1 MHMNPTREK
10 RRDDSAFS
18 DSDTIRARSCYHRD
32 SKRVKSISSK
42 RREQQLF
49 RQKQRDILTSL
60 LED

>member
-10 RRDDSAFS
+10 RRDDSMYT

-32 SKRVKSISSK
+32 SKRVKEISSK
-42 RREQQLF
+42 RRESKLF
-49 RQKQRDILTSL
+49 RQREKDRLTSL